1 MDDPHTGQLMSV
13 SEVQETID
21 ALDLTSMQLGQGRA
35 AYKHAMKT
43 LPAMPEAQRKA
54 IAVEKKY
61 KIGKVLDKLCNDD
74 MFTSRFEVYVSFPM
88 FYAEVAQE
96 LAVKLNMC
104 KIGSHNV
111 AAWISYEGK
120 KTPAQQVNDTSNPAT
135 IGYIGLINKATL
147 EADLKDY
154 LDHAI
159 CKRDMHKEGDA
170 MKEYLHPDEIE
181 QLQETMTYKLAVQFR
196 HRNTGT
202 AHALF
207 QTGGFI

>member
-1 MDDPHTGQLMSV
+1 ML
-13 SEVQETID
+13 
-21 ALDLTSMQLGQGRA
+21 LR
-35 AYKHAMKT
+35 
-43 LPAMPEAQRKA
+43 
-54 IAVEKKY
+54 KKY

-135 IGYIGLINKATL
+135 IGYIGLINREHWRLISRTTL
-147 EADLKDY
+147 TMQSARET
-154 LDHAI
+154 
-159 CKRDMHKEGDA
+159 CTKRGM
-170 MKEYLHPDEIE
+170 P
-181 QLQETMTYKLAVQFR
+181 
-196 HRNTGT
+196 
-202 AHALF
+202 
-207 QTGGFI
+207 

>member
-1 MDDPHTGQLMSV
+1 MEDPHTGQLMSV
-13 SEVQETID
+13 AQVQATID
-21 ALDLTSMQLGQGRA
+21 ALSLRQKQLSQGRA

-54 IAVEKKY
+54 IAVEHVM
-61 KIGKVLDKLCNDD
+61 IHDDK
-74 MFTSRFEVYVSFPM
+74 FTSRFEVYVSFPM

-159 CKRDMHKEGDA
+159 CKRDMHKEGDT
-170 MKEYLHPDEIE
+170 MKEYLYPEEIE
-181 QLQETMTYKLAVQFR
+181 QLQETMTYKLAKQFR

>member
-1 MDDPHTGQLMSV
+1 MEDPHTGQLMSV
-13 SEVQETID
+13 AQVQATID
-21 ALDLTSMQLGQGRA
+21 ALSLRQKQLSQGRA
-35 AYKHAMKT
+35 AYKHAMI
-43 LPAMPEAQRKA
+43 R
-54 IAVEKKY
+54 
-61 KIGKVLDKLCNDD
+61 KVLDKLCNDD
-74 MFTSRFEVYVSFPM
+74 MFTSRLEVYVSFPM
-88 FYAEVAQE
+88 FYAERAQE

-104 KIGSHNV
+104 KSGSHNV
-111 AAWISYEGK
+111 AAWVS
-120 KTPAQQVNDTSNPAT
+120 TQQVNDTSNPAT

-159 CKRDMHKEGDA
+159 CKRDMHKEGDT
-170 MKEYLHPDEIE
+170 MKEYLYPDEIE

>member
-1 MDDPHTGQLMSV
+1 MEDPHTGQLMSV

-21 ALDLTSMQLGQGRA
+21 ALDLTSMHLGQGRA

-54 IAVEKKY
+54 IAVEHVM
-61 KIGKVLDKLCNDD
+61 IHDDK
-74 MFTSRFEVYVSFPM
+74 FTSRFEVYVSFPM

-159 CKRDMHKEGDA
+159 CKRDMHKEGDT
-170 MKEYLHPDEIE
+170 MKEYLYPDEIE

>member
-1 MDDPHTGQLMSV
+1 MSV
-13 SEVQETID
+13 DQAQATID
-21 ALDLTSMQLGQGRA
+21 ALSLKKKQLSQGRA

-54 IAVEKKY
+54 IAVEHVM
-61 KIGKVLDKLCNDD
+61 IHDDK
-74 MFTSRFEVYVSFPM
+74 FTSRFEVYVSFPI

-104 KIGSHNV
+104 KIGTHNV
-111 AAWISYEGK
+111 AAWVSYDGK
-120 KTPAQQVNDTSNPAT
+120 KKLGQKQAVVPWESTMSGTVIPPLTPEQIQDTLKPVTPAV
-135 IGYIGLINKATL
+135 YKAKL
-147 EADLKDY
+147 EADLKDC

-159 CKRDMHKEGDA
+159 CKRDMHKEGDT
-170 MKEYLHPDEIE
+170 MKEYLYPEEIE